1 MFQVVKRDGSSA
13 EFEMKTMSD
22 KSNSNIYNFDTTNK
36 RDKLILHWLNNINGR
51 LLKRKLVFTWCIKE
65 KKSNQVIGRIDL
77 GGFVKKQNAEISYH
91 FAKKYWGY
99 GLASEAVQKVTEF
112 GMDELC
118 LSRIQG
124 LVMINNQASVRVLE
138 KNGYIKEGVLHHYPF
153 GREFHD
159 VVMLANVR

>member
-1 MFQVVKRDGSSA
+1 M
-13 EFEMKTMSD
+13 
-22 KSNSNIYNFDTTNK
+22 
-36 RDKLILHWLNNINGR
+36 
-51 LLKRKLVFTWCIKE
+51 
-65 KKSNQVIGRIDL
+65 
-77 GGFVKKQNAEISYH
+77 
-91 FAKKYWGY
+91 
-99 GLASEAVQKVTEF
+99 QKVTEF